1 MEVEAGGNSYIS
13 NEEAP
18 PILADVE
25 GGPMSPNLDEYYK
38 KYFQAAPEA
47 ENSEAAASTPPPKSV
62 ENDETG
68 LADLLQEAQEKI
80 KSLFKYKQAQIDYDR
95 QVEDITDKSSFER
108 WCQVKNTLDGFDQS
122 WALYW
127 APDNSLATV
136 QAEFLKR
143 ADALLDAAKPVMLEK
158 RMDRVLTELLQAENS
173 AQHGTIGQDGAA
185 MPRDP
190 VAECESR
197 RPFEKSEVDKVCAQR
212 RDEFARAVARH
223 VAEET
228 RKSNAAKE
236 AIRKTLKEKTDLVF
250 KPNKKEFKARLRQ
263 ESDERHRRNM
273 LGRKQGVEQTASAST
288 NPVFRALAPWISWAL
303 MRLAD
308 RSLYRR
314 VVFSVGA
321 LSVLVL
327 VVAVAMAVRTNER
340 ARAWLDHE
348 EVGVSRKLPSG
359 VYVTHLRQVPVKRD
373 YREHYRWMLAQTGPA
388 PSFEEHEMRRG
399 FFGVGWRYGRG
410 YNVTF
415 DDMETWM
422 SNVGGSCV
430 CAQHLGLDRFVA
442 YTKGM
447 MLCDPQIVARAVETT
462 RTSPRDWL
470 DEFSPHQAPKTYHVP
485 KTARVEYTGV
495 GGLAAG
501 RRMSVQLDQVGV
513 ACVMRC
519 ADWAR
524 VETK

>member
-1 MEVEAGGNSYIS
+1 MS
-13 NEEAP
+13 
-18 PILADVE
+18 LDV
-25 GGPMSPNLDEYYK
+25 SEYYNT
-38 KYFQAAPEA
+38 YVHSAPESA
-47 ENSEAAASTPPPKSV
+47 EKPEAAAAAPPKSA

-80 KSLFKYKQAQIDYDR
+80 KSLFKYQQALTEYGR

-108 WCQVKNTLDGFDQS
+108 WCQAKNTLDSLDQS

-127 APDNSLATV
+127 APDKSVATV
-136 QAEFLKR
+136 QKEFLTR
-143 ADALLDAAKPVMLEK
+143 ADAVLDASKPAMLEK
-158 RMDRVLTELLQAENS
+158 RMDRVLTELIQAENN
-173 AQHGTIGQDGAA
+173 AQHGTIGQGGAA

-197 RPFEKSEVDKVCAQR
+197 RPFETGEVNKICAQR
-212 RDEFARAVARH
+212 RDEFTRAVKRLISD
-223 VAEET
+223 E
-228 RKSNAAKE
+228 RRMSNAAKE
-236 AIRKTLKEKTDLVF
+236 TIRKTLKEKTDLVY
-250 KPNKKEFKARLRQ
+250 KTQKKEFDARLKQ
-263 ESDERHRRNM
+263 ENDERHQKDM
-273 LGRKQGVEQTASAST
+273 LRRKQGVEQTASVST
-288 NPVFRALAPWISWAL
+288 SPVLRALAPYISWAL
-303 MRLAD
+303 DRMAN
-308 RSLYRR
+308 RSLYKR

-340 ARAWLDHE
+340 ARAWLDYD
-348 EVGVSRKLPSG
+348 EVGVSRNLPSKI
-359 VYVTHLRQVPVKRD
+359 YVTHLRQGPVKRD
-373 YREHYRWMLAQTGPA
+373 YREHYRWMLGQTAPA
-388 PSFEEHEMRRG
+388 PSFEEHQMRLG
-399 FFGVGWRYGRG
+399 FFDVGWRYGRG

-415 DDMETWM
+415 EDMETWM
-422 SNVGGSCV
+422 SSVGGSCV
-430 CAQHLGLDRFVA
+430 CAQHLGFDRFVA

-447 MLCDPQIVARAVETT
+447 MLCDPHIAARAVETT

-470 DEFSPHQAPKTYHVP
+470 DEFSPHQGPKTYHVP

-495 GGLAAG
+495 SGLAAG

-524 VETK
+524 VDMEIK